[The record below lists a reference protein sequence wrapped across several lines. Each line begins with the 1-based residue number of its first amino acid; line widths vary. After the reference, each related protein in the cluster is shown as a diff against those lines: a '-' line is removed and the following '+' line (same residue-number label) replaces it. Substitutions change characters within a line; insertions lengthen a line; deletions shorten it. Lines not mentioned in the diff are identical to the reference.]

1 MLCTADYKEDISV
14 LIYLPFGSDALQ
26 PNMIFWSGKWLCFKV
41 RVTVRVTVRV
51 KASCCLANMH
61 E

>member
-41 RVTVRVTVRV
+41 RVTVRV
-51 KASCCLANMH
+51 KASCCLVHMH